1 MAMPAGPFPP
11 SKLVGKHLGNASVKD
26 DLIARWIRWLLGRVP
41 LQRYFGYWQES
52 GFHVLPVNFYSP
64 VPDTREL
71 HADSLRTASEM
82 RGVSLNEEAQLE
94 LLQSFR
100 ERYASEYDA
109 LHDDPTPD
117 RSEYYHHNG
126 FFESVDPELLYCMI
140 RHHQPAR
147 IIEVGS
153 GFSTRLAAQ
162 AVSANIARSSEYACE
177 YMVVD
182 PFAAAGLSDLL
193 SSGIRVF
200 RCPVQDMDTSI
211 FELLDHGDILFID
224 STHTVRIGGDVIF
237 EVLEILPRLK
247 PGVLIHFHDIFL
259 PRHYP
264 PEIVLDNAPERFWA
278 EQYLLQAFLAFN
290 PRFEIVFA
298 AAWMHQQ
305 HGGRLSGAF
314 RSYRERCEADPIWIG
329 PGSIWLRSVA

>member
-1 MAMPAGPFPP
+1 MVDRHM
-11 SKLVGKHLGNASVKD
+11 GNASLKD
-26 DLIARWIRWLLGRVP
+26 DLIARCVRWLLGRVP
-41 LQRYFGYWQES
+41 LQKYFGYWQES

-71 HADSLRTASEM
+71 NADRLRTASEM
-82 RGVSLNEEAQLE
+82 RGVALNEAAQLE

-100 ERYASEYDA
+100 ERYAAEYDA
-109 LHDDPTPD
+109 FHNDPTTD
-117 RSEYYHHNG
+117 HSEYYHHNG

-140 RHHQPAR
+140 RHHQPSR

-162 AVSANIARSSEYACE
+162 AIAVNGVHSSDYTCQ
-177 YMVVD
+177 YTVID
-182 PFAAAGLSDLL
+182 PFA
-193 SSGIRVF
+193 SSGISHLLSNSIRVL
-200 RCPVQDMDTSI
+200 RNPVQSTDTSL
-211 FELLDHGDILFID
+211 FELLNEGDILFID
-224 STHTVRIGGDVIF
+224 STHTVRIGGDVVF
-237 EVLEILPRLK
+237 EVLEILPRLN

-264 PEIVLDNAPERFWA
+264 PEIVLDRAPERFWA

-305 HGGRLSGAF
+305 CGGSLGQAF
-314 RSYRERCEADPIWIG
+314 RSYRERCKAEPTWIG
-329 PGSIWLRSVA
+329 PGSIWLRTVA